1 MGNGVGKPVWIKLI
15 IDGENVG
22 QAFQVEIKSETNNVD
37 HLKKAIK
44 VEAKRLNI
52 RSFDGGSLLVYPPR
66 TDLSVEGVEAEPLPP
81 YLRLSDPDFPKGIA
95 GPTPLIVTAKS
106 RQQQQQQTHKAVSFT
121 KRWNILYFGTC
132 LPNTHSSRATVTVA
146 ADQ

>member
-1 MGNGVGKPVWIKLI
+1 MAKQVWVELV
-15 IDGENVG
+15 IDGKNVG
-22 QAFQVEIKSETNNVD
+22 QAFPCSITFEMKIHD
-37 HLKKAIK
+37 LKDAVAMKYQFALTSHSID
-44 VEAKRLNI
+44 AA
-52 RSFDGGSLLVYPPR
+52 SLLVYPPR